1 MKIDISENF
10 VWYHGSDKKLDVLRE
25 GSTITVWRELAEAF
39 SHKPTLLSY
48 DDDGKITHNGAK
60 KGYLYV
66 IDESIDIKE
75 DIYEHP
81 ASTMDKNA
89 EFLTKR
95 TLKLK
100 LIAEL

>member
-1 MKIDISENF
+1 MKIDISEKS
-10 VWYHGSDKKLDVLRE
+10 VWYHGSNKMLDILRP
-25 GSTITVWRELAEAF
+25 GSTITTWRYLAEAF

-48 DDDGKITHNGAK
+48 DDDGKIMHNCRQ

-66 IDESIDIKE
+66 IDESVDIKK

-81 ASTMDKNA
+81 SSTMDKNA

-95 TLKLK
+95 PLKLK